1 MITLKELKEHLQIE
15 GVDTE
20 DAYLLNLL
28 SVSVAVVERSANVE
42 RSELNQNEIKIFRQ
56 AVLLLVGDYYK
67 NREDTTDLNIKAI
80 PNGVER
86 LCNMIRKY
94 NR

>member
-1 MITLKELKEHLQIE
+1 MQIE

>member
-15 GVDTE
+15 GVASE
-20 DAYLLNLL
+20 DAYLLELL
-28 SVSVAVVERSANVE
+28 SVAVAVVERSANVE
-42 RSELNQNEIKIFRQ
+42 RGELTQNEIKIFRQ